1 MEAEKGVGALDAI
14 GGNAPL
20 AAGLAA
26 VAPAPPPNGLGALA
40 ESGGKAALAAGLAAG
55 AGAEVAAEKG
65 FLGGAALIGGNALL
79 EAEGFVAVGTGAE
92 AFEEAEK
99 GVGALAAR
107 GGKLALDDDAVFSS
121 FFSDLSDPK

>member
-40 ESGGKAALAAGLAAG
+40 ESGGKAALATGLAT
-55 AGAEVAAEKG
+55 GAEEDAENG

-79 EAEGFVAVGTGAE
+79 EAEGFAAVGTGAE
-92 AFEEAEK
+92 GFEEAEK